1 MTDSKAMTFCSPVN
15 FRAKSCII
23 NILVVTVSFSIF
35 WLEILANSM
44 IPVNRNEGGRG
55 GVGGTNEVMHGL
67 HRMPLMP
74 PKLKE
79 QKTISHNSN
88 GLQSNLY
95 NCQSSVF

>member
-55 GVGGTNEVMHGL
+55 GGYQRSHARPSSNATNATETDRAENYL
-67 HRMPLMP
+67 S
-74 PKLKE
+74 
-79 QKTISHNSN
+79 QQQWS
-88 GLQSNLY
+88 QSNLY